1 MRNLS
6 VVLLAITAAG
16 CFDSVENHEPPRQA
30 VELNNQAYRAFQQ
43 ADMSQALLLVN
54 DAIKLDAKFA
64 AAYANK
70 AAILDKQGK
79 RAEAVAAL
87 ETLVKLRPSD
97 GEGYVAFGVLLEKMG
112 RREEAEAHYGRAL
125 NLFSEQS
132 ERASAK
138 EKADVEV
145 NRAVAQYL
153 LGDTRGA
160 VATLDGVLAGNP
172 KMEAARAYKERI
184 ESGRREVF
192 LNGPTA
198 Q

>member
-1 MRNLS
+1 MRRLG
-6 VVLLAITAAG
+6 VVLLAIAAAG
-16 CFDSVENHEPPRQA
+16 CFQPDGKHEPPRQA

-43 ADMSQALLLVN
+43 ADMNQALLLVN

-87 ETLVKLRPSD
+87 ETLLKLRPSD
-97 GEGYVAFGVLLEKMG
+97 GEGYVSLGVLLEKMG
-112 RREEAEAHYGRAL
+112 RRGEAEAHYGRAL
-125 NLFSEQS
+125 ELFSERS

-145 NRAVAQYL
+145 HKAVAQYL
-153 LGDTRGA
+153 LGDRHGA
-160 VATLDGVLAGNP
+160 VATLDGVLATNP

-192 LNGPTA
+192 LNGP

>member
-1 MRNLS
+1 MHRLG

-16 CFDSVENHEPPRQA
+16 CFQPDGNHEPPRQA
-30 VELNNQAYRAFQQ
+30 VELNNQAYRAFKQG
-43 ADMSQALLLVN
+43 DMSQALLLVN

-64 AAYANK
+64 GAYANK

-138 EKADVEV
+138 EKAAVEV
-145 NRAVAQYL
+145 NKAVAQYL
-153 LGDTRGA
+153 AGDKHGA
-160 VATLDGVLAGNP
+160 VATLDGVLAANP

-184 ESGRREVF
+184 ASGRREVF
-192 LNGPTA
+192 LNGPE
-198 Q
+198 